1 LNSTASGAIL
11 GARLEEMEAMT
22 RTRLQ
27 ILAAVLLVSL
37 VLVPLTANAE
47 STAVSSR
54 ATVKVAFNKK
64 LKKSILVDGRGLTLY
79 MYVPDTPRQPA
90 CYNDAT
96 YHCSK
101 AWPPLL
107 TTGAPRGQGIKPS
120 LLDVVKRKGGDV
132 QVTYNGHPLYT
143 DAGAKAFGLV
153 ADKKPGDVNGQR
165 FLSIWYVLSPKG
177 TPIRAA

>member
-1 LNSTASGAIL
+1 
-11 GARLEEMEAMT
+11 MT
-22 RTRLQ
+22 RMRL
-27 ILAAVLLVSL
+27 LTLSAVLLVSL
-37 VLVPLTANAE
+37 VAVPLTASAE

-79 MYVPDTPRQPA
+79 MYAVRHSAAKPA
-90 CYNDAT
+90 CYNDPT

-107 TTGAPRGQGIKPS
+107 TTGAPQGQGVKAA
-120 LLDVVKRKGGDV
+120 LLGVVKRKGGGV
-132 QVTYNGHPLYT
+132 QATYNGHPLYT
-143 DAGAKAFGLV
+143 DAGAKAFGLA

-165 FLSIWYVLSPKG
+165 FLSRLVRPLAQGDADP
-177 TPIRAA
+177 R

>member
-1 LNSTASGAIL
+1 
-11 GARLEEMEAMT
+11 MT
-22 RTRLQ
+22 RTRLST
-27 ILAAVLLVSL
+27 LSVVLLVSL
-37 VLVPLTANAE
+37 VAGADPASAE
-47 STAVSSR
+47 SAAVSSR
-54 ATVKVAFNKK
+54 AVVKVALNKK

-79 MYVPDTPRQPA
+79 MYTADTAREPA

-107 TTGAPRGQGIKPS
+107 TTGAPRGQGVKAA
-120 LLDVVKRKGGDV
+120 LLGVVKRKGGGV

-143 DAGAKAFGLV
+143 DAGAKAFGLT

-165 FLSIWYVLSPKG
+165 FLGIWFVLSPRG
-177 TPIRAA
+177 TPIRASAG

>member
-1 LNSTASGAIL
+1 
-11 GARLEEMEAMT
+11 MT
-22 RTRLQ
+22 RTRSLT
-27 ILAAVLLVSL
+27 LSAALLV
-37 VLVPLTANAE
+37 VVAVPLTASAE

-107 TTGAPRGQGIKPS
+107 TTGAPRGQGVKGS
-120 LLDVVKRKGGDV
+120 LLGTVKRKGGASRPPTTATRSTRT
-132 QVTYNGHPLYT
+132 Q
-143 DAGAKAFGLV
+143 A
-153 ADKKPGDVNGQR
+153 QR
-165 FLSIWYVLSPKG
+165 PSGSAP
-177 TPIRAA
+177 TRSRAT